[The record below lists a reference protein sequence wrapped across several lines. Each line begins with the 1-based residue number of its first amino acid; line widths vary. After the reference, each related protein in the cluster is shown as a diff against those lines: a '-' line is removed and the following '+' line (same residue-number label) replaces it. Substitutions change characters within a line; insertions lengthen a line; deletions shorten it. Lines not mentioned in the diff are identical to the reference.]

1 MTKLNKSPDKFNSW
15 KGKTAIT
22 ETGEEIDL
30 FQTFADEKSSR
41 EEDPEWQK
49 NNLEYDLRT
58 NEYIINKVRAS
69 RQYGQK
75 LYAALCNNEF
85 IKREMWQ
92 LLKEETWSCS
102 WRYAGGILA
111 DMLEEGDYMDWYCSG
126 NEGVVDPEVQN
137 DLYNLDWIVVNTDNG
152 DKT

>member
-1 MTKLNKSPDKFNSW
+1 MTNLRKSPNKFNHW
-15 KGKTAIT
+15 KGKSFTN
-22 ETGEEIDL
+22 ENGEEVDL

-58 NEYIINKVRAS
+58 NEYIINKVRS
-69 RQYGQK
+69 SKDYGQK

-102 WRYAGGILA
+102 WRHAGGILA
-111 DMLEEGDYMDWYCSG
+111 DILEEGDYMDWYCSG
-126 NEGVVDPEVQN
+126 NEGRIDKEIET
-137 DLYNLDWIVVNTDNG
+137 DLYDLGWIVVNI
-152 DKT
+152 

>member
-1 MTKLNKSPDKFNSW
+1 MTKLNKSPDKFNNW

-30 FQTFADEKSSR
+30 FQIFADEKSSR
-41 EEDPEWQK
+41 EEDPAWRK

-58 NEYIINKVRAS
+58 NEYIINKVRTS
-69 RQYGQK
+69 KDYGQS

-85 IKREMWQ
+85 IKHEMWQ
-92 LLKEETWSCS
+92 ILKDETWSCS

-126 NEGVVDPEVQN
+126 NEGNVDKEVEK
-137 DLYNLDWIVVNTDNG
+137 DLYDLGWMIV
-152 DKT
+152 KL